1 MSTPKRLH
9 EEGSHSSPL
18 KRPLEEAGAF
28 SGVPGKVLA
37 PVGND
42 FHLPYEPGQDGRTT
56 KFQRIEP
63 RDIDKRSSLM
73 HRMSSSPSSLDQLI
87 TSESRSDLRNPKD
100 ARDVKTESREPRSD
114 ARELYSEARMDPPV
128 SKPENEVRADNR
140 GDEKE
145 FRTERGS
152 HNDFKGDAKF
162 ERDSYATASSHMTW
176 KELKEHQ
183 RGKRYFESS
192 IDNLDPWRAS
202 RHGLQNTVEVA
213 NSRAEEW
220 DSSEAHE
227 AVGENK
233 IDMKSEEKFRE
244 KDRKRK
250 EERQRDFGESYKD
263 RNDRRSNMQVGEAS
277 SDRKEE
283 TERWE
288 RERKDAQRDKEHIE
302 KDKDS
307 SKRELPSAPEK
318 DWHHSKE
325 MLDGAV
331 KISEQ
336 EVTTLE
342 PRRLKDDNWKVSDK
356 DVKDRKKERDVD
368 MGDKHEQCGK
378 SYDKELYDAS
388 GEGEGVTE
396 REREAF
402 GNGIQQRRR
411 MLRTRGTPQTP
422 NREPR
427 FRSKARENEG
437 SQGKPE
443 VSTVVYKAG
452 ECMQELLK
460 SWKEFEASQEG
471 KIGEA
476 CQNYPTLE
484 IRIPAEYIT
493 SSNRQVRGA
502 QLWGTDIYTNDS
514 DLFAVLMHTGYC
526 RPTSSPPDA
535 ILELRATVRVLPP
548 QEHYSSTLRNN
559 VRSRA
564 WGAGIGCSF
573 RVEQCCIVKKGGGTI
588 DLEPRL
594 THISALEP
602 TLAPVSAERTM
613 TTRSAASNALRQQRF
628 VREVSIQYNL
638 CNEPWLKYSI
648 SIVADKGLKKP
659 HYTSARLKK
668 GEVLYLETHSKRYEL
683 CYNGEKVISSGAAGT
698 SAHALESEQE
708 KRQHHNSHLQN
719 GDRNHAEREHAVD
732 MFRFSRCKKI
742 LPAEIM
748 LSSGIPMRVEDLE
761 VIEDNVEWEDLQWS
775 QTGVLVAGKT
785 YALARVHFLASKK
798 K

>member
-18 KRPLEEAGAF
+18 KRPLEETGVF
-28 SGVPGKVLA
+28 SAVTGKLSA
-37 PVGND
+37 PAGND
-42 FHLPYEPGQDGRTT
+42 FHQPFEPGQDGRMA
-56 KFQRIEP
+56 KIQRIEP
-63 RDIDKRSSLM
+63 READKRSSLL
-73 HRMSSSPSSLDQLI
+73 HRMSSSPSNLDHPV
-87 TSESRSDLRNPKD
+87 TSENRPELRNLKD
-100 ARDVKTESREPRSD
+100 VRDAKTESRETRSET
-114 ARELYSEARMDPPV
+114 RELYSDTRMDPPV
-128 SKPENEVRADNR
+128 GKAENEVRVDNR
-140 GDEKE
+140 GDDKE
-145 FRTERGS
+145 FRSERGS
-152 HNDFKGDAKF
+152 YSDFKGDAKF
-162 ERDSYATASSHMTW
+162 ERDSYAAPSSHMNW
-176 KELKEHQ
+176 KESKEHH
-183 RGKRYFESS
+183 RGKRYLESS
-192 IDNLDPWRAS
+192 TDNLDSWRVA

-213 NSRAEEW
+213 NPRAEEW

-233 IDMKSEEKFRE
+233 IDMKGEEKFRE
-244 KDRKRK
+244 KERKRK
-250 EERQRDFGESYKD
+250 EEKHRDFGERDKD
-263 RNDRRSNMQVGEAS
+263 RNERRNNIQLGEAGNE
-277 SDRKEE
+277 RKEE
-283 TERWE
+283 TDRWD
-288 RERKDAQRDKEHIE
+288 RERKDVQRDKDHTERDTGKRESLSANE
-302 KDKDS
+302 KDS
-307 SKRELPSAPEK
+307 
-318 DWHHSKE
+318 WHHSKDT
-325 MLDGAV
+325 LDGSV
-331 KISEQ
+331 RSSEQ
-336 EVTTLE
+336 EVTALE
-342 PRRLKDDNWKVSDK
+342 PKRHKEESWKVCDR
-356 DVKDRKKERDVD
+356 DIKDRKRERDAD
-368 MGDKHEQCGK
+368 LGDRHERSK
-378 SYDKELYDAS
+378 SYDKELDDGSAD
-388 GEGEGVTE
+388 GEGVTE
-396 REREAF
+396 RDREAF

-422 NREPR
+422 NRDPR
-427 FRSKARENEG
+427 FRSRARDNEG

-471 KIGEA
+471 KNDET
-476 CQNYPTLE
+476 CKNYPTLE
-484 IRIPAEYIT
+484 IRIPAEYVT

-535 ILELRATVRVLPP
+535 IQELRATVQVLPP
-548 QEHYSSTLRNN
+548 QECYTSTLRNN

-573 RVEQCCIVKKGGGTI
+573 RVERCCIVKKAGGTI

-602 TLAPVSAERTM
+602 TLAPVSVERTM

-648 SIVADKGLKKP
+648 SVVADKGLKKP
-659 HYTSARLKK
+659 LYTSARLKK

-683 CYNGEKVISSGAAGT
+683 CYTGEKAICNGTGVT
-698 SAHALESEQE
+698 SAQASESEQE
-708 KRQHHNSHLQN
+708 KRQHHSSHVQN
-719 GDRNHAEREHAVD
+719 GDRNHGERENTVD
-732 MFRFSRCKKI
+732 VFRWSRCKKI
-742 LPAEIM
+742 LPAEVM
-748 LSSGIPMRVEDLE
+748 LSSGIPLRAEDVE

-775 QTGVLVAGKT
+775 QTGVLVAGRT
-785 YALARVHFLASKK
+785 YALARVHFLAPKK